1 MKKSLLVLV
10 LVAAAFAGQYDLLV
24 CHCDPGKTTGVET
37 YIGGD
42 PFYDS
47 VDFVN
52 CHSYTPTVAE
62 MEEYGCVFTW
72 SNEKYSN
79 PTLMGD
85 NLADYMDGGGSVLS
99 CAFAHFNLDYYGGLS
114 GRYANDENYCP
125 LTLGGHDFSTTSL
138 GTYDPHHIMDGVES
152 ISDIYYWEDV
162 STEAPATWIA
172 DLANGTD
179 FVAIN
184 RARNAVGI
192 NLYPGDHHD
201 HWTDDGWTLLNNAI
215 QYLMDRSDEDTEPPF
230 VSEMDPGDGEVD
242 VFLDST
248 IVFHCKDYI
257 SGVDTDTIEF
267 FVRYTSLD
275 PGSASVSSAFA
286 VGVGYAGAGVVT
298 GDLDIN
304 GDNPLDVICTF
315 TPDEYLPPDTTIIC
329 VVDDK
334 LADLCGNEMGDIFI
348 WTFTTGEDLKVEQ
361 TTWGAIKAGF

>member
-10 LVAAAFAGQYDLLV
+10 VVAAAFAGRYDLLIA
-24 CHCDPGKTTGVET
+24 HCDAGSTSGVEDN
-37 YIGGD
+37 IGGD

-47 VDFVN
+47 VDFVD
-52 CHSYTPTVAE
+52 CQYYTPTVAE

-72 SNEKYSN
+72 SNYTYQN
-79 PTLMGD
+79 ATQMGN
-85 NLADYMDGGGSVLS
+85 NLADYMDNGGGVLS
-99 CAFAHFNLDYYGGLS
+99 CSFAHWNLDHYGGLS

-125 LTLGGHDFSTTSL
+125 LTRGGHDFSSTSL
-138 GTYDPHHIMDGVES
+138 GNYDPHHIMDGVES

-184 RARNAVGI
+184 VARNAVGI
-192 NLYPGDHHD
+192 NFYPGDYA
-201 HWTDDGWTLLNNAI
+201 HWTGDGWTLLNNAI
-215 QYLMDRSDEDTEPPF
+215 QYLMEGNSEDLEPPF
-230 VSEMDPGDGEVD
+230 VTGMDPADGESD
-242 VFLDST
+242 VILNTT

-257 SGVDTDTIEF
+257 SGVDTDTIDF
-267 FVRYTSLD
+267 SVRDTSLD

-286 VGVGYAGAGVVT
+286 VGVEYAGAGVIT

-304 GDNPLDVICTF
+304 GANPLDVICTF
-315 TPDEYLPPDTTIIC
+315 TPDDYLPPDTTIIC

-334 LADLCGNEMGDIFI
+334 LADLLGNEMGYNFI
-348 WTFTTGEDLKVEQ
+348 WTFDTGEDVKVEQ
-361 TTWGAIKAGF
+361 TTWGAIKAEF